1 MRYIKIVE
9 WSDED
14 ECFVGSSPSLFYGGC
29 HGDNETEVFIELCQ
43 IVEETIELYK
53 TDGKVLP
60 KPVSSRDYTN
70 FFTKNRKD
78 NHGCPSIVNG
88 VNKPTTK

>member
-1 MRYIKIVE
+1 MKESMRYIKIVE

-70 FFTKNRKD
+70 LLQKTER
-78 NHGCPSIVNG
+78 
-88 VNKPTTK
+88 TTTAAPAL